1 MVSDVAMDDF
11 TALLVAV
18 ILALSPVS
26 EVRGAIPY
34 VMVMIHDST
43 ARVVGLIVSIASNML
58 VPIMGYYVLD
68 LLDRLVRS
76 KFTPGAVKRI
86 YDWLLKLGRKRALH
100 LRKES
105 YVALALFVGVPLP
118 FTGAWT
124 GTLVAYVLGLTRWKA
139 IVAISVGVLIA
150 SIIVLIGSYLGV
162 ELIAKILFSS

>member
-11 TALLVAV
+11 TALLVAI

-34 VMVMIHDST
+34 VVITLHDST
-43 ARVVGLIVSIASNML
+43 VRAVGVVVSIASNML
-58 VPIMGYYVLD
+58 VPIIGYRVLD

-76 KFTPGAVKRI
+76 KFAPGTVKRT
-86 YDWLLKLGRKRALH
+86 YDRLLKLGRKRALH
-100 LRKES
+100 LKKES
-105 YVALALFVGVPLP
+105 YAALALFVGVPLP

-139 IVAISVGVLIA
+139 IVAISVGVLMA

-162 ELIAKILFSS
+162 EFIAKLLFLS